1 MLIYLLVVFFS
12 VLVGY
17 QIVVKNREGLEGCA
31 IAIDDHDDLIAI
43 KEQLKQYKPLVE
55 KPDGEPTMLLSRI
68 AKLENDVK
76 GLVQQGKNQMEADIL
91 NNKLNAQEKQRK
103 ENEQKENE
111 RDMEKRRQLANIG
124 NE

>member
-31 IAIDDHDDLIAI
+31 IAIDDHDDLISI
-43 KEQLKQYKPLVE
+43 KEQLKQYKSLVE
-55 KPDGEPTMLLSRI
+55 KPDGEPTMILSRI
-68 AKLENDVK
+68 AKLEGDVK
-76 GLVQQGKNQMEADIL
+76 GLIQQSKDQFAAENL
-91 NNKLNAQEKQRK
+91 NDDLNAQEKQNK
-103 ENEQKENE
+103 EKEAE
-111 RDMEKRRQLANIG
+111 EDKLDMENRKRLATIG